1 MTDAPK
7 LRDSWYRLDARPG
20 VDLDQPG
27 IIEWRV
33 EGHGIEI
40 GKATR
45 ISDRIDDAAGNLRD
59 MVAGNDYHIE
69 GSDFRAVHYALLA
82 AYQQQTPTTLA
93 VLETCARD
101 VLTTRRRYWLE
112 RRRAEE
118 RAGGPKVLNTR

>member
-1 MTDAPK
+1 MTSAVS

-20 VDLDQPG
+20 ADLDQPG

-33 EGHGIEI
+33 EGHGIEV

-45 ISDRIDDAAGNLRD
+45 IRDRIDDAAGSLRD
-59 MVAGNDYHIE
+59 MLAGTDYHIA
-69 GSDFRAVHYALLA
+69 GSDFRALHYALLA
-82 AYQQQTPTTLA
+82 AYQQQTPIVLA

-101 VLTTRRRYWLE
+101 VLTARRRYWLD

-118 RAGGPKVLNTR
+118 RSGGPRVLHTR